1 MTVKSFELFHKSHFH
16 QSSAASISDDG
27 ALFTSGLEKIL
38 RNHEGKPEK
47 I

>member
-16 QSSAASISDDG
+16 QSSAAFTSDEG
-27 ALFTSGLEKIL
+27 ALFTSGLGKIL
-38 RNHEGKPEK
+38 RNHEGKPDK